1 MRNKLLVVGGIVIGI
16 FALLMILISSGNAS
30 GYETL
35 RSFEGKMIL
44 YKSSTCG
51 CCEVYSQYFK
61 GKGNSEIEI
70 VTVLDNRRVMDEYNI
85 PGFLESC
92 HTTVVGNYFVEGH
105 IPLEAI
111 EKLLTENPNIAG
123 IGMPG
128 MPSGSP
134 GMPGP
139 KSGDFVIY
147 GVNYDGSTFEFMR
160 I

>member
-70 VTVLDNRRVMDEYNI
+70 VTVSDNRRVMDEYNI

-134 GMPGP
+134 GMPGS